1 MYNINKS
8 NKMDKIDNKNISKT
22 FTFVKDKPLYAL
34 ISCKKEVFM
43 IGRKMEIF
51 IAKRNYNT
59 SSLETLKE
67 HKPFNV
73 VKIDNEKSFIIESN
87 H

>member
-1 MYNINKS
+1 
-8 NKMDKIDNKNISKT
+8 MDKIDNKNISKT
-22 FTFVKDKPLYAL
+22 FTFVKYKPLYAL
-34 ISCKKEVFM
+34 ISRKNEVFM

-51 IAKRNYNT
+51 IAKRNYNA

-73 VKIDNEKSFIIESN
+73 IEIDKEKSFIKETN

>member
-1 MYNINKS
+1 MYNINNS
-8 NKMDKIDNKNISKT
+8 NKMDKMDNNNTSKT
-22 FTFVKDKPLYAL
+22 FTFRKDKPLYAL
-34 ISCKKEVFM
+34 ISCKNEVFM
-43 IGRKMEIF
+43 VGRKMEMF

-73 VKIDNEKSFIIESN
+73 IKIDKEKSFIVEAN

>member
-1 MYNINKS
+1 MN
-8 NKMDKIDNKNISKT
+8 KIDNNIPSKT
-22 FTFVKDKPLYAL
+22 FTFVKHKPLYAL
-34 ISCKKEVFM
+34 ISHKNEVFM
-43 IGRKMEIF
+43 IGKKMEMF

-67 HKPFNV
+67 HKPFDV
-73 VKIDNEKSFIIESN
+73 VKIDNEKSFIIETN

>member
-1 MYNINKS
+1 
-8 NKMDKIDNKNISKT
+8 MDKIDNKNIPKT
-22 FTFVKDKPLYAL
+22 FTFRKDQPLYAL
-34 ISCKKEVFM
+34 ISRKNEVFM
-43 IGRKMEIF
+43 IGRKMEMF

-73 VKIDNEKSFIIESN
+73 VKIDKEESFIKEIN

>member
-1 MYNINKS
+1 MG
-8 NKMDKIDNKNISKT
+8 KIDNNNTSKT
-22 FTFVKDKPLYAL
+22 LTFRKDQPIYAL
-34 ISCKKEVFM
+34 ISCKNEVFM
-43 IGRKMEIF
+43 IGRKMEMF

-73 VKIDNEKSFIIESN
+73 IKIDKENSFIIEEN